1 MNTAKLQEEEKIVR
15 VKLISA
21 DEYFEGYKKNLETC
35 YGRMTPTFPWIF
47 DSLKKGEQKT
57 DKLDITLANIRV
69 VGFEPLGP
77 FDARVIAGI
86 TAMGGTRGFTLLPE
100 PETESKRQLRALLDP
115 NGVCT
120 EAHTLNFN
128 FSLRELLREIGVD
141 EGGKSIHAL
150 TDCLIRVGNI
160 GVIIDKNRGK
170 NKFCQNLACN
180 FWGFRL
186 NEETGR
192 LELAMHPLFAKTILG
207 GSHTRLEM
215 DEIRAIKGATT
226 TLLHIRLCSIIDP
239 GKAHDFTLDTLCGY
253 IWRNKA
259 DKSGTIRKRHFQLKK
274 TLTELSTL
282 PGWIVTE
289 YAKNK
294 YRINRPKLPKE
305 TAPISRTKRSKKALK
320 KGSKN
325 K

>member
-1 MNTAKLQEEEKIVR
+1 MNTAKLQEDEKTVEI
-15 VKLISA
+15 KQISA
-21 DEYFEGYKKNLETC
+21 DEYFEGYKKSLETC
-35 YGRMTPTFPWIF
+35 YGRMTPSFPWIF

-57 DKLDITLANIRV
+57 DKLDVTLGNIRV
-69 VGFEPLGP
+69 VGFEPLGS

-100 PETESKRQLRALLDP
+100 PETESKRRLRALLDP

-128 FSLRELLREIGVD
+128 FGLRELLREIGVD

-150 TDCLIRVGNI
+150 ADCLIRVGNI
-160 GVIIDKNRGK
+160 GVIIDKNKGK
-170 NKFCQNLACN
+170 NKFSQSLSCN
-180 FWGFRL
+180 FWAYRL
-186 NEETGR
+186 DEKTGR

-239 GKAHDFTLDTLCGY
+239 GKAHDFTLDTLCSY
-253 IWRNKA
+253 VWRGKT
-259 DKSGTIRKRHFQLKK
+259 DKGSTYRMRQLQLRK
-274 TLTELSTL
+274 TLAELSTL
-282 PGWIVTE
+282 PGWTVTE

-294 YRINRPKLPKE
+294 YRINRPKSPKE
-305 TAPISRTKRSKKALK
+305 TAPISRAKPPKKALK
-320 KGSKN
+320 KGVKD